1 MADYVTTEPAF
12 DFERGDFVIING
24 RSKMVVGM
32 DRLRSWISKVLRTQ
46 KGRYKIYNGTSYGT
60 RIKDAFVGK
69 TFTHDY
75 MLSEIQREITENLE
89 KNKDIVSVDGF
100 SAKVDGTHLTVEFTV
115 TTVYGTTD
123 LKEAL

>member
-24 RSKMVVGM
+24 RPKMVVGM
-32 DRLRSWISKVLRTQ
+32 DRLRSWIGKVLRTQ

-60 RIKDAFVGK
+60 RIKDTFVGK

-75 MLSEIQREITENLE
+75 MLSEIQREITDNLE

-100 SAKVDGTHLTVEFTV
+100 FGNSRRNAFNS
-115 TTVYGTTD
+115 
-123 LKEAL
+123 

>member
-24 RSKMVVGM
+24 RPKMVVGM
-32 DRLRSWISKVLRTQ
+32 DRLRSWIGKVLRTQ

-60 RIKDAFVGK
+60 RIKDTFVGK

-89 KNKDIVSVDGF
+89 KTRILSVW
-100 SAKVDGTHLTVEFTV
+100 TVFRQQ
-115 TTVYGTTD
+115 
-123 LKEAL
+123 